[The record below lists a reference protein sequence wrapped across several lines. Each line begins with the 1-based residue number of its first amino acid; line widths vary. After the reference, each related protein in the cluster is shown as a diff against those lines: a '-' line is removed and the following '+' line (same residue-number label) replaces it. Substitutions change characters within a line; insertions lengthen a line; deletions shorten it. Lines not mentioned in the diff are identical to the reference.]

1 MRKIMAGAALA
12 LIVSGAGGTAFAGEV
27 TGGPNPKPTPI
38 DSYRAGS
45 ICSFSGQND
54 VPEGD
59 LVPVD
64 PNDPTGP
71 MMIDP
76 LSVGRVQSWG
86 QTLNLAA
93 ATFLPEGTKGK
104 SALTGDIQAF
114 GPGVSCRGYASGGGG
129 EP

>member
-1 MRKIMAGAALA
+1 MRKLIAMAT
-12 LIVSGAGGTAFAGEV
+12 IVVAGVSVGGTAFAGEV
-27 TGGPNPKPTPI
+27 TGGPNPKPTPV
-38 DSYRAGS
+38 DVYRAGS

-64 PNDPTGP
+64 PNDPDGA
-71 MMIDP
+71 MVIDP

-104 SALTGDIQAF
+104 SALTGDIHAF
-114 GPGVSCRGYASGGGG
+114 GPGASCRGYASTGG
-129 EP
+129 